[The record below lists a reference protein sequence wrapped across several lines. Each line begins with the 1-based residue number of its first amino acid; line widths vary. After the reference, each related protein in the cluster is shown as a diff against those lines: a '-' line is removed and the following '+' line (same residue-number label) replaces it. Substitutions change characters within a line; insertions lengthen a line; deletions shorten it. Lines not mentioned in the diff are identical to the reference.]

1 MIHIHAHIGI
11 HMIHTYIY
19 IHMINYTCIKHT
31 VYPWHSHRYM
41 YMLYIYII
49 ASVPRH
55 PMPCTSQ
62 PPGPDPRVCR
72 DKLTN
77 VRCWYNLIQPLK
89 EGYLI
94 LLTNILVY
102 HGISWYIFRSSKFIS
117 TVLFSISLKPR
128 YPRAMTSGPWP
139 GSQGWLLE
147 AATRWKINENSLGN
161 LEIRGK
167 VSQST

>member
-19 IHMINYTCIKHT
+19 TWLIIHVSNTLFIPDIHIDICIC
-31 VYPWHSHRYM
+31 
-41 YMLYIYII
+41 YIYII